1 MLNVSVRQLGIFEPA
16 YFWDKAPE
24 GIAGNDEWC
33 GVEGFDSKLHDAL
46 LSGLGRDFDRS
57 AETSLDRSW
66 SSFENRNAEVRFC

>member
-33 GVEGFDSKLHDAL
+33 GVEGFDSKLHDAVISIVL
-46 LSGLGRDFDRS
+46 LKHPWIGVGL
-57 AETSLDRSW
+57 AL
-66 SSFENRNAEVRFC
+66 